1 MNLSKRARW
10 WMVIATVAG
19 VTAVMHAL
27 PLVFPMT
34 ESVKY
39 HVLVKVDGNP
49 AKGDYVNVALYH
61 ESIDRGQAVRLTKR
75 VACVAGDVLKFERGG
90 HWCNDQFLGYVLKRD
105 TRGVALPQFTWNGPV
120 PPDKV
125 FLSGDHIRSFDSRYF
140 GFVNAA
146 ALERLRPIF

>member
-1 MNLSKRARW
+1 MNPGKRARW
-10 WMVIATVAG
+10 WMVMSTVAA
-19 VTAVMHAL
+19 VTALLHAR

-39 HVLVKVDGNP
+39 HVLVKVSGKP
-49 AKGDYVNVALYH
+49 AKGEYVNVALYH
-61 ESIDRGQAVRLTKR
+61 ESIDRDQAVRLTKR
-75 VACVAGDVLKFERGG
+75 VACVAGEVLKAGRGA
-90 HWCNDQFLGYVLKRD
+90 HWCNGEFLGVVLQRD
-105 TRGVALPQFTWNGPV
+105 TRGVPLPQFTWNGPV

>member
-1 MNLSKRARW
+1 MNLGKRARW
-10 WMVIATVAG
+10 WMVIASVAA
-19 VTAVMHAL
+19 VTALMHAL

-39 HVLVKVDGNP
+39 NVLVKVGGTP

-61 ESIDRGQAVRLTKR
+61 ESIDKGQAVRLTKR
-75 VACVAGDVLKFERGG
+75 VACVAGEVLKSERGAN
-90 HWCNDQFLGYVLKRD
+90 WCNGEFLGYVLKRD
-105 TRGVALPQFTWNGPV
+105 TQGVPLPQFTWNGPV
-120 PPDKV
+120 PQDKV